1 MLDVETRPSI
11 LSKAF
16 DLLRAFNS
24 GERVMTLSELS
35 RASGLSKST
44 VHRLLARLI
53 DLGAIEHHRA
63 GYRVGLDM
71 FQLAAT
77 TPASA
82 VRDLAMPYLAALH
95 LRTGH
100 TVHLGMLRQFDVVYL
115 EKVARNHPSP
125 DPSGVG
131 TRLPVNCTAIGKALL
146 AHESLNDL
154 GDFLPSPMPSLT
166 PRSITDVGS
175 LISQLRVIRQEG
187 LARECEEAR
196 LGLACVASPIV
207 VRGFAIGAISLTY
220 PVGTSLEAKTGT
232 MLLDATAHLAK
243 EIRQNPPGG
252 SVQWLLREV

>member
-1 MLDVETRPSI
+1 MGEADSAPSI

-16 DLLRAFNS
+16 DLLRSFNS
-24 GERVMTLSELS
+24 NERVMPRTELS
-35 RASGLSKST
+35 AASGLAKST

-82 VRDLAMPYLAALH
+82 ARDLPVPSLPALH

-131 TRLPVNCTAIGKALL
+131 TRLPV
-146 AHESLNDL
+146 
-154 GDFLPSPMPSLT
+154 
-166 PRSITDVGS
+166 
-175 LISQLRVIRQEG
+175 
-187 LARECEEAR
+187 
-196 LGLACVASPIV
+196 
-207 VRGFAIGAISLTY
+207 
-220 PVGTSLEAKTGT
+220 
-232 MLLDATAHLAK
+232 
-243 EIRQNPPGG
+243 
-252 SVQWLLREV
+252 